1 MKNLCIHCWMV
12 ENGTKKLHQLDPVG
26 IAANKFT
33 CKQDVNYENHLR
45 SIYGSEECEDAH
57 GT

>member
-1 MKNLCIHCWMV
+1 MV